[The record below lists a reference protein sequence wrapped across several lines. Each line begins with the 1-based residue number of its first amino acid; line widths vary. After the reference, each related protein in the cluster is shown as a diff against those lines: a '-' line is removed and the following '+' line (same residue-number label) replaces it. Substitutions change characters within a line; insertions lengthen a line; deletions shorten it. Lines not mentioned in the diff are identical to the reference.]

1 MLSRI
6 MTNELYW
13 LESIATIVNIA
24 SDWAVLPH
32 LWDQIKLLISDEL
45 FQKLRRQMWRKG
57 RESPTVL
64 RTESQ
69 QTVTPRSADVWPDT
83 EMKTASHPVHTMVQA
98 KGYRGPWAVLS
109 SKMKDPCNRG
119 FTNMKL

>member
-57 RESPTVL
+57 RESPTGL

-69 QTVTPRSADVWPDT
+69 QTVTPRNAAFLQ
-83 EMKTASHPVHTMVQA
+83 MKTASLMYQSGNMSVMYVCIHPVHTMVQA
-98 KGYRGPWAVLS
+98 KDYGGP
-109 SKMKDPCNRG
+109 
-119 FTNMKL
+119 